1 MSNYNNVNR
10 VLIGDGANAG
20 AITKISGIQKGDLF
34 ILNEAG
40 AIVATNAA
48 ALALPKHERIT
59 IAAGI
64 AAGQAILSSPI
75 QGNTTSKYE
84 GKAYVAPSER
94 VVILGYNGTGST
106 GISVSAGEDY
116 RLRVAVKDSN
126 RPNGQRTTL
135 AADVVYPADTG
146 ATAASVAAGVACM
159 YYQKDFGTNYAE
171 GKVKLERVSN
181 GTRSAFPNTAAV
193 ELGSNIVT
201 ITAHVLTVGTPIRLD
216 VAAHGVNSPVYI
228 VSEVVD
234 ANTIKIDAPYQGA
247 TGTIA
252 LANSGSLATVTEWGF
267 KLTGEPQSGLAGVDE
282 YEWINFNAVFSA
294 ADAAISGAAV
304 STELTALNPGQGYYK
319 QVRDREEAAKGYLGD
334 TSKRRF
340 DDNRIASV
348 VVEGQAYDSVVIS
361 HANVIGGDMQ
371 DTYRA
376 PLQTEIY
383 IPDGSNQGL
392 NSGNNFLHILNGF
405 LGASNVGF
413 ANISF

>member
-10 VLIGDGANAG
+10 VLIGDGANVG
-20 AITKISGIQKGDLF
+20 AITKVAGIQAGDLF

-40 AIVATNAA
+40 DIVATNAA
-48 ALALPKHERIT
+48 AVALPKHERIQ
-59 IAAGI
+59 IAAGY
-64 AAGQAILSSPI
+64 AAGLAILSSPI

-84 GKAYVAPSER
+84 GKAYAAPSER
-94 VVILGYNGTGST
+94 VVVLGYNGTGST

-116 RLRVAVKDSN
+116 RLRVAIKDTN

-135 AADVVYPADTG
+135 AADVVYTAETG
-146 ATAASVAAGVACM
+146 ATAASVATGIACL

-181 GTRSAFPNTAAV
+181 GTRTVFPNTAAV
-193 ELGSNIVT
+193 ELGSDTVT
-201 ITAHVLTVGTPIRLD
+201 ITAHILTVGTPIRLD

-228 VSEVVD
+228 ITEVIDV
-234 ANTIKIDAPYQGA
+234 NTIKIDAPYQGA

-267 KLTGEPQSGLAGVDE
+267 KLTGEAQSGLAGVDE
-282 YEWINFNAVFSA
+282 YEWINFNGVFSA

-304 STELTALNPGQGYYK
+304 STEITALNPGQGYYK
-319 QVRDREEAAKGYLGD
+319 QVRDREEVAKGYLGD

-348 VVEGQAYDSVVIS
+348 VSTGQAYDSVVIS

-371 DTYRA
+371 DSYRA

-383 IPDGSNQGL
+383 IPDGADQGL
-392 NSGNNFLHILNGF
+392 NSGDNFLHVLNGF

>member
-1 MSNYNNVNR
+1 MSNYNNVNK
-10 VLIGDGANAG
+10 VLIGDGANVG

-40 AIVATNAA
+40 TIVATNAA

-75 QGNTTSKYE
+75 QGNTVSKYE

-106 GISVSAGEDY
+106 GISVSAGEEY

-135 AADVVYPADTG
+135 AADVVYPAATG

-181 GTRSAFPNTAAV
+181 GSRSAFPNTAAV
-193 ELGSNIVT
+193 ELGSDVVT
-201 ITAHVLTVGTPIRLD
+201 ITAHVLAVGTPIRLD
-216 VAAHGVNSPVYI
+216 VAAQGVNSPVYI
-228 VSEVVD
+228 VSEVID
-234 ANTIKIDAPYQGA
+234 ANTIKLDAPYQGA

-267 KLTGEPQSGLAGVDE
+267 KLTGEAQSGLAGVDE

-294 ADAAISGAAV
+294 TDAEISGAATF
-304 STELTALNPGQGYYK
+304 TELTALNPGQGYYK

-348 VVEGQAYDSVVIS
+348 VVEGQAYDSIVIS

-383 IPDGSNQGL
+383 IPDGSDQGL